1 MKLAFLGTGT
11 STGVP
16 ELGCKC
22 EVCTSGDSRD
32 ARLRCSALLQSGDT
46 SILIDCGPDFR
57 AQMLRAGVSHLDAL
71 LITHKHYDH
80 TAGIDDLRPYAS
92 LRTFPIYADDDSA
105 RQIRSMFPYCFGKVK
120 YPGVPNIELHSIED
134 MQPFCVGGVDVEP
147 IRVYHAALPIV
158 GYRFGKLAY
167 ITDMSR
173 IEPAELEKLKGVEV
187 LVINALRYS
196 KPHRSHQTVLEALR
210 VVDYL
215 SPRETYFTHMMHHI
229 GLHAKIEKCLPK
241 NVFLA
246 YDGLEIEIGQK
257 RRF

>member
-1 MKLAFLGTGT
+1 MKIRLLGTGT

-16 ELGCKC
+16 ELGCAC
-22 EVCTSGDSRD
+22 EVCTSTDVHD
-32 ARLRCSALLQSGDT
+32 NRLRTSAFVEVDGKN
-46 SILIDCGPDFR
+46 ILIDCGPDFR
-57 AQMLRAGVSHLDAL
+57 AQMLRADVSRLDAL
-71 LITHKHYDH
+71 LLTHKHYDH
-80 TAGIDDLRPYAS
+80 TAGIDDLRPFAS
-92 LRTFPIYADDDSA
+92 QSVFPIYTNDDTA
-105 RQIRSMFPYCFGKVK
+105 GQVRAMFPYCFSEVK

-134 MQPFCVGGVDVEP
+134 MKPFVIGDVEVQP
-147 IRVYHAALPIV
+147 IRVFHAALPIV

-173 IEPAELEKLKGVEV
+173 IEPAELERLKGVEV

-229 GLHAKIEKCLPK
+229 GLHAKIEKCLPQG
-241 NVFLA
+241 VHLA
-246 YDGLEIEIGQK
+246 YDGLVVEI
-257 RRF
+257 

>member
-1 MKLAFLGTGT
+1 MKLTFLGTGT

-22 EVCTSGDSRD
+22 EVCTSNDPHD
-32 ARLRCSALLQSGDT
+32 ARLRCSALLENDDT
-46 SILIDCGPDFR
+46 AILIDCGPDFR
-57 AQMLRAGVSHLDAL
+57 AQMLRADVARLDAL
-71 LITHKHYDH
+71 VITHKHYDH
-80 TAGIDDLRPYAS
+80 TAGIDDLRPFAS
-92 LRTFPIYADDDSA
+92 QKTFPIYANEDTA
-105 RQIRSMFPYCFGKVK
+105 RQIRSMFPYCFGEVK

-134 MQPFCVGGVDVEP
+134 MQPFNIGSVEVEP
-147 IRVYHAALPIV
+147 IRVFHAALPIV

-167 ITDMSR
+167 ITDMSS
-173 IEPAELEKLKGVEV
+173 IELSELDKLKGVEV

-215 SPRETYFTHMMHHI
+215 SPRETYFTHIMHHI

-241 NVFLA
+241 GVFLA
-246 YDGLEIEIGQK
+246 YDGLVIEV
-257 RRF
+257 

>member
-1 MKLAFLGTGT
+1 MKLTFLGTGT

-22 EVCTSGDSRD
+22 EMCTSSDPRD
-32 ARLRCSALLQSGDT
+32 VRLRCSALLQSDTT

-57 AQMLRAGVSHLDAL
+57 AQMLRADVAHLDAL
-71 LITHKHYDH
+71 ILTHKHYDH

-92 LRTFPIYADDDSA
+92 QRTFPIYANDDTA
-105 RQIRSMFPYCFGKVK
+105 QQVRSMFPYCFGKVK
-120 YPGVPNIELHSIED
+120 YPGVPNIEIHSIED
-134 MQPFCVGGVDVEP
+134 MLPFVIGDVEVEP
-147 IRVYHAALPIV
+147 IRVYHSALPIV
-158 GYRFGKLAY
+158 AYRFGKLAY
-167 ITDMSR
+167 VTDMSR
-173 IEPAELEKLKGVEV
+173 SEPSELEKLKGVEV

-215 SPRETYFTHMMHHI
+215 APRETYLTHMMHHI

-241 NVFLA
+241 NVHFA
-246 YDGLEIEIGQK
+246 YDGLVVEI
-257 RRF
+257 